1 VEEDTLLNRI
11 KAAYAAGAE
20 SPPPTTPSRHPTPAS
35 FASSPPP
42 GAGIPCSPAP
52 FAPSVSIA
60 SEDYEAEWE
69 PPVGPVTALDRL
81 LLAGPLVFDIA
92 VLAFVVAVLAVI
104 VF

>member
-1 VEEDTLLNRI
+1 MEEGTLLDRI
-11 KAAYAAGAE
+11 KAACAAEAE
-20 SPPPTTPSRHPTPAS
+20 RNPDPAS

-52 FAPSVSIA
+52 LVAPSVSIA

-69 PPVGPVTALDRL
+69 PPVGPMTALDRL
-81 LLAGPLVFDIA
+81 LLAGLLVFDMA
-92 VLAFVVAVLAVI
+92 ALAFVVVMLAVI